1 MSDKDSE
8 DQSDVEQNEESSDSL
23 DNDGGVDDDE
33 EAEDLINANFRKVQ
47 RTKTKF
53 RCQLEDVMI
62 HINGKDYI
70 VKNMTA
76 DIAY

>member
-1 MSDKDSE
+1 
-8 DQSDVEQNEESSDSL
+8 
-23 DNDGGVDDDE
+23 
-33 EAEDLINANFRKVQ
+33 LINANFRKVQ

-76 DIAY
+76 DITY